1 MPTLTL
7 WLSSGSELS
16 PVCCASSPDQSG
28 GGGGDGAMNLHTGLL
43 LDHECLRAGITASL
57 SLPPLPSSRGGQKHS
72 IKFC

>member
-28 GGGGDGAMNLHTGLL
+28 GGGGGGAMNLHTGLL